1 MSDIPSGQRRFRCF
15 FGASASGATSPPLNN
30 NVIVHHN
37 VSQRK
42 SSCQFGWHP
51 PTLLATSTLTL
62 MTGNII
68 VWLNQWDCS
77 EQPWRHKCSILKKV
91 LHCAAADRPLHI
103 CLFRDGGSV
112 SFCSPR
118 KQSRNPS
125 SQPFILHFY
134 TSAVRSISHT
144 ITSPLLIFSASIN
157 TVGFM
162 FNSIRLK
169 MCLHTDFL
177 SDLMLIRA
185 GDL

>member
-77 EQPWRHKCSILKKV
+77 EQPWRHKCSILKRCFTV
-91 LHCAAADRPLHI
+91 
-103 CLFRDGGSV
+103 
-112 SFCSPR
+112 
-118 KQSRNPS
+118 
-125 SQPFILHFY
+125 
-134 TSAVRSISHT
+134 
-144 ITSPLLIFSASIN
+144 PLLIDHCTSAFLETEGLYPSAVHANSREIHPLNHLFSTFTPVLSGQSVIQSLHPYS
-157 TVGFM
+157 F
-162 FNSIRLK
+162 FQRQLIQWDL
-169 MCLHTDFL
+169 CLTP
-177 SDLMLIRA
+177 SDWKCVFTQTSCLIWC
-185 GDL
+185 